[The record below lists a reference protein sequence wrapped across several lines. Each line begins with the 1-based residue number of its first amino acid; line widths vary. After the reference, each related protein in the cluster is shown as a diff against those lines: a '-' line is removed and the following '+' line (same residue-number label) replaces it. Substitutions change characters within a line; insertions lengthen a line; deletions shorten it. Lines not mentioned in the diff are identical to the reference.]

1 MKHIVVITGAGISAE
16 SGIQTYRGENGLWR
30 DTDYNEVASLTGW
43 RKDREKVLT
52 YWNAQRRIMAAAQPN
67 AAHYALSRLE
77 ECYLVS
83 IITQN
88 VDNLHE
94 RAGSSQVLHIH
105 GELMKSRSSVN
116 PKLVYQHGDRDINIG
131 DKCERGSQLRPDVV
145 WFGEPVPLFSQAQK
159 IVHSADIML
168 VVGTSLEVYPAAYL
182 VEKRMRGV
190 TMYIVDPNAD
200 PEAHDA
206 IVINEPATQGVVPLV
221 EQLLEQA

>member
-30 DTDYNEVASLTGW
+30 ETDYNEVASLTGW
-43 RKDREKVLT
+43 RKDRKKVLA
-52 YWNAQRRIMAAAQPN
+52 YWNAQRRVMAAAQPN

-88 VDNLHE
+88 VDDLHE

-131 DKCERGSQLRPDVV
+131 DKCEKGSQLRPDVV
-145 WFGEPVPLFSQAQK
+145 WFGESVPLFSQAQK

-182 VEKRMRGV
+182 VEKRIRGV
-190 TMYIVDPNAD
+190 PMYIVDPNAD
-200 PEAHDA
+200 SEARDA
-206 IVINEPATQGVVPLV
+206 KVINAPATKGVVTLV
-221 EQLLEQA
+221 EQLIEQA